1 MQEQKEKLAK
11 EFKISDNDNGS
22 APVQIAL
29 ISSRIE
35 KLTEHSKL
43 HKHDYSSKKGL
54 VNLVEQRR
62 KLLSYL
68 KKKDN
73 EKYQEVVKALGLR
86 R

>member
-1 MQEQKEKLAK
+1 MQEQKEQVAK

-22 APVQIAL
+22 TPVQIAL

-35 KLTEHSKL
+35 RLTEHSKL

-54 VNLVEQRR
+54 VTLVDQRR